1 MINELIENYGFVKYS
16 CLECKDGDVIL
27 PPQKNRL
34 NVLYAIVVDD
44 ELVYIYILVRLSI
57 SESGSII
64 TGLALTD
71 KHQQRILA
79 RVRIFIRR

>member
-34 NVLYAIVVDD
+34 NVLYAIV
-44 ELVYIYILVRLSI
+44 LMMNWYTLVRLSI

>member
-44 ELVYIYILVRLSI
+44 ELVYILVRLSI

-71 KHQQRILA
+71 KHQQRTLA